1 MREIVLINIT
11 GEDRPGLTAAITGVL
26 AQGGVNILD
35 IGQAVIHDTL
45 SFGILIEIPDNG
57 RSQSVLKDLLFTAYE
72 LDQQVRFTPVSED
85 DYRQWVGGQGKAR
98 HIVTLLTRKVSA
110 EQLQRVSAI
119 TAKYGLNIDHIDRLS
134 GRMPL
139 DMPAEQGKG
148 CIEFSVR
155 GEPADP
161 AALRAEFL
169 SVAQELNVDI
179 AFQRDS
185 VFRRNRRLAVF
196 DMDSTLIEAEV
207 IDELA
212 KAAGVGEQVAEI
224 TERAMRGELDFRASF
239 KERLGLLQGLSEDV
253 LEEIGASLR
262 LTEGA
267 EVLFAE
273 LKRLGYKTAI
283 LSGGFTYFAKQ
294 LQAKLGIDYVFANE
308 LQIDNG
314 KVTGVAVEP
323 IVDAQ
328 RKADL
333 LRELAQK
340 EGLQLEQ
347 TIAVGDGANDLPQYL
362 IQLLLRARVGGSFSA
377 RFYLKSGNYNP
388 SGVAATIN
396 DQIWYEF
403 EGILTSC
410 ATQITPDSAVKI
422 AADFITTGEIK
433 LQVELQPTDF
443 LLQENSDEILLDQG
457 GGAKLL
463 IESSDL

>member
-45 SFGILIEIPDNG
+45 SFGILVEIPG
-57 RSQSVLKDLLFTAYE
+57 TGQGSSVLKDLLFTGYE
-72 LDQQVRFTPVSED
+72 LNQQVRFTPVSED
-85 DYRQWVGGQGKAR
+85 DYRNWVDGQGKPR
-98 HIVTLLTRKVSA
+98 HIVTLLTRKVTA
-110 EQLQRVSAI
+110 EQLQRVSSI
-119 TAKYGLNIDHIDRLS
+119 TAQYGLNIDHIDRLS
-134 GRMPL
+134 GRVSL
-139 DMPAEQGKG
+139 DTPAEQGKG

-161 AALRAEFL
+161 QALRAEFL

-179 AFQRDS
+179 AFQQDS
-185 VFRRNRRLAVF
+185 LFRRNRRLAVF

-212 KAAGVGEQVAEI
+212 KAAGVGEQVSEI

-239 KERLGLLQGLSEDV
+239 KERLALLKGLDV
-253 LEEIGASLR
+253 SVLDEIGASLR

-267 EVLFAE
+267 ETLFAE

-308 LQIDNG
+308 LEVVDG
-314 KVTGVAVEP
+314 KCTGVAIEP

-333 LRELAQK
+333 LAELARK
-340 EGLQLEQ
+340 EGLQMEQ
-347 TIAVGDGANDLPQYL
+347 TIAVGDGANDLPML
-362 IQLLLRARVGGSFSA
+362 AIAGL
-377 RFYLKSGNYNP
+377 
-388 SGVAATIN
+388 GVAFRAKPLVRQSAKQAISTLGL
-396 DQIWYEF
+396 DGVLYLLGMRDR
-403 EGILTSC
+403 EGN
-410 ATQITPDSAVKI
+410 A
-422 AADFITTGEIK
+422 
-433 LQVELQPTDF
+433 
-443 LLQENSDEILLDQG
+443 
-457 GGAKLL
+457 
-463 IESSDL
+463 

>member
-11 GEDRPGLTAAITGVL
+11 GVDRPGLTAAITGVL

-45 SFGILIEIPDNG
+45 SFGILVEIPDTEQG
-57 RSQSVLKDLLFTAYE
+57 KSVLKDILFKGYE
-72 LDQQVRFTPVSED
+72 LDQQVRFTPVSEQ
-85 DYRQWVGGQGKAR
+85 DYQQWVGNQGKKR
-98 HIVTLLTRKVSA
+98 HIVTLLTRKVTA
-110 EQLQRVSAI
+110 GQLQAVSSI

-139 DMPAEQGKG
+139 DTPADKGKG

-155 GEPADP
+155 GEAADP
-161 AALRAEFL
+161 QALRAEFL

-179 AFQRDS
+179 AFQEDS
-185 VFRRNRRLAVF
+185 LFRRNRRLAVF

-212 KAAGVGEQVAEI
+212 KAAGVGDKVSEI
-224 TERAMRGELDFRASF
+224 TERAMAGELDFRASF
-239 KERLGLLQGLSEDV
+239 KERLALLKGLDV
-253 LEEIGASLR
+253 NVLDSIGASLR

-267 EVLFAE
+267 ETLFAE

-308 LQIDNG
+308 LEVVDG
-314 KVTGVAVEP
+314 KVTGVAIEP

-333 LRELAQK
+333 LKELAHK
-340 EGLQLEQ
+340 EGLRLEQ
-347 TIAVGDGANDLPQYL
+347 TIAVGDGANDLPML
-362 IQLLLRARVGGSFSA
+362 AIAGL
-377 RFYLKSGNYNP
+377 
-388 SGVAATIN
+388 GVAFRAKPLVK
-396 DQIWYEF
+396 Q
-403 EGILTSC
+403 
-410 ATQITPDSAVKI
+410 SAKQAISTLGLDGV
-422 AADFITTGEIK
+422 
-433 LQVELQPTDF
+433 LY
-443 LLQENSDEILLDQG
+443 LLGFRDRDGQL
-457 GGAKLL
+457 
-463 IESSDL
+463 

>member
-26 AQGGVNILD
+26 ARGGVKILD

-45 SFGILIEIPDNG
+45 SFGILVEIPDTEQG
-57 RSQSVLKDLLFTAYE
+57 SSVLKDLLFTGYE
-72 LDQQVRFTPVSED
+72 LHQQVRFTPVSEA
-85 DYRQWVGGQGKAR
+85 DYRNWVDGQGKPR
-98 HIVTLLTRKVSA
+98 HIVTLLTRKVTA
-110 EQLQRVSAI
+110 EQLQRVSSI
-119 TAKYGLNIDHIDRLS
+119 TAKYELNIDHIDRLS
-134 GRMPL
+134 GRVAL
-139 DMPAEQGKG
+139 DTPAEQGKG

-161 AALRAEFL
+161 QALRAEFL

-179 AFQRDS
+179 AFQQDS
-185 VFRRNRRLAVF
+185 LFRRNRRLAVF

-212 KAAGVGEQVAEI
+212 KAAGVGEQVSEI

-239 KERLGLLQGLSEDV
+239 KERLALLKGLDV
-253 LEEIGASLR
+253 SVLDEIGASLR

-267 EVLFAE
+267 ETLFAE

-308 LQIDNG
+308 LEVVDG
-314 KVTGVAVEP
+314 KCTGVAIEP

-333 LRELAQK
+333 LAELARK
-340 EGLQLEQ
+340 EGLQMEQ
-347 TIAVGDGANDLPQYL
+347 TIAVGDGANDLPML
-362 IQLLLRARVGGSFSA
+362 AIAGL
-377 RFYLKSGNYNP
+377 
-388 SGVAATIN
+388 GVAFRAKPLVRQSAKQAISTLGL
-396 DQIWYEF
+396 DGVLYLLGMRDR
-403 EGILTSC
+403 EGN
-410 ATQITPDSAVKI
+410 A
-422 AADFITTGEIK
+422 
-433 LQVELQPTDF
+433 
-443 LLQENSDEILLDQG
+443 
-457 GGAKLL
+457 
-463 IESSDL
+463 

>member
-11 GEDRPGLTAAITGVL
+11 GQDRPGLTAAITGVL

-45 SFGILIEIPDNG
+45 SFGILVEIPDND
-57 RSQSVLKDLLFTAYE
+57 RAQSVLKEVLFSAYE
-72 LDQQVRFTPVSED
+72 CDQQVRFTPVSES
-85 DYRQWVGGQGKAR
+85 DYQQWVEGQGKPR
-98 HIVTLLTRKVSA
+98 HIVTLLTRKVTA
-110 EQLQRVSAI
+110 EQLHRVSSI

-139 DMPAEQGKG
+139 DMPANRGKG

-161 AALRAEFL
+161 AALREEFL
-169 SVAQELNVDI
+169 REAQALNVDI
-179 AFQRDS
+179 AFQQDT

-212 KAAGVGEQVAEI
+212 KAAGVGEQVAAI

-239 KERLGLLQGLSEDV
+239 KERLALLEGLPESV
-253 LEEIGASLR
+253 LEQIAEQLP

-267 EVLFAE
+267 QTLFAE

-283 LSGGFTYFAKQ
+283 LSGGFTYFAKR
-294 LQAKLGIDYVFANE
+294 LQSLLGIDYVYANE
-308 LQIDNG
+308 LEIKDG
-314 KVTGVAVEP
+314 KLTGVAIEP
-323 IVDAQ
+323 VVDAQ

-333 LRELAQK
+333 LRELAHQ

-347 TIAVGDGANDLPQYL
+347 CIAVGDGANDLPMLGLAGLGVAFRAKPLVKQSAKQAISTLGLDGILYL
-362 IQLLLRARVGGSFSA
+362 LGMRARDG
-377 RFYLKSGNYNP
+377 
-388 SGVAATIN
+388 
-396 DQIWYEF
+396 Q
-403 EGILTSC
+403 
-410 ATQITPDSAVKI
+410 
-422 AADFITTGEIK
+422 
-433 LQVELQPTDF
+433 
-443 LLQENSDEILLDQG
+443 
-457 GGAKLL
+457 
-463 IESSDL
+463 